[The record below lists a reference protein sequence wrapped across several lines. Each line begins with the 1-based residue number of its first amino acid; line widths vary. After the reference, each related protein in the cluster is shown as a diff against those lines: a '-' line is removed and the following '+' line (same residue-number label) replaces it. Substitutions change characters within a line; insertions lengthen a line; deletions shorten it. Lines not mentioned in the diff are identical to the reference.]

1 MRKAHDPFTAPRR
14 RSHRKRIMNES
25 HQTHLAAA
33 LLRAGLGVMFV
44 AHALLKVFVF
54 TVPGT
59 VQFFQSVGL
68 PGAFAY
74 ATIAAE
80 LVGGVMLILGVYTR
94 VVALALLPVLLGAL
108 WVHSGNGWLF
118 TSANG
123 GWEYPAFLVLA
134 AVVVAVLGGGRYALR
149 SEARAFAS
157 RRGLQGA

>member
-1 MRKAHDPFTAPRR
+1 
-14 RSHRKRIMNES
+14 MNES
-25 HQTHLAAA
+25 HQTHIAAA
-33 LLRAGLGVMFV
+33 ILRVGLGVMFV
-44 AHALLKVFVF
+44 AHALLKIFVF

-74 ATIAAE
+74 VTIAAE
-80 LVGGVMLILGVYTR
+80 LLGGVLLVLGVYTR

-149 SEARAFAS
+149 NEAREFAP
-157 RRGLQGA
+157 RRGLQSA

>member
-1 MRKAHDPFTAPRR
+1 
-14 RSHRKRIMNES
+14 MNES
-25 HQTHLAAA
+25 HQTQIAAA
-33 LLRAGLGVMFV
+33 ILRAGLGVMFV
-44 AHALLKVFVF
+44 AHALLKIFVF
-54 TVPGT
+54 TIPGT

-74 ATIAAE
+74 VTIAAE
-80 LVGGVMLILGVYTR
+80 LVGGVLLILGVYTR

-108 WVHSGNGWLF
+108 WVHFGNGWLF

-149 SEARAFAS
+149 NEAREFAP
-157 RRGLQGA
+157 RRGLQSA

>member
-1 MRKAHDPFTAPRR
+1 
-14 RSHRKRIMNES
+14 MNES
-25 HQTHLAAA
+25 HQTQIAAA
-33 LLRAGLGVMFV
+33 ILRAGLGVMFV
-44 AHALLKVFVF
+44 AHALLKIFVF
-54 TVPGT
+54 TIPGT

-74 ATIAAE
+74 VTIAAE
-80 LVGGVMLILGVYTR
+80 LVGGVLLILGVYTR

-134 AVVVAVLGGGRYALR
+134 AVVVAVLGGGRFALR
-149 SEARAFAS
+149 SEARAFAP
-157 RRGLQGA
+157 RRGLQSA

>member
-1 MRKAHDPFTAPRR
+1 MRKAHYSTTAPSR
-14 RSHRKRIMNES
+14 RSHRKMIMNES
-25 HQTHLAAA
+25 HQTHIAAA
-33 LLRAGLGVMFV
+33 ILRVGLGVMFV
-44 AHALLKVFVF
+44 AHALLKIFVF

-74 ATIAAE
+74 VTIAAE
-80 LVGGVMLILGVYTR
+80 LLGGVLLVLGVYTR

-123 GWEYPAFLVLA
+123 GWEYPAFLALA

-149 SEARAFAS
+149 SEVREFAP
-157 RRGLQGA
+157 RRGLQSA